1 MLSFIW
7 KKIEGCTALLLP
19 KVGAK
24 SAPAVQ
30 ENSAVSKQVEAGE
43 IFMERHQDVFDG
55 LAQVS

>member
-1 MLSFIW
+1 LYRSSFA
-7 KKIEGCTALLLP
+7 EG
-19 KVGAK
+19 GAK

-30 ENSAVSKQVEAGE
+30 ENSAVPKQVEAGE

>member
-1 MLSFIW
+1 
-7 KKIEGCTALLLP
+7 
-19 KVGAK
+19 VGAK

-55 LAQVS
+55 LAK